1 MEPRARFA
9 RRSVMGRATVSLA
22 SLFVLAAC
30 SASSSSPSGASDAS
44 AAEDTGLV
52 DAGSGGEASTDDPTQ
67 VPPTSDGAAVEAWL
81 AQGFYKS
88 WACDPM
94 MRVPKPPSGNTMT
107 RICTNAIGAAAG
119 SGEYPVGAA
128 FVEEAGDANGVVTGR
143 AVQRKVA
150 SGGAEAIYWYGK
162 FLADSTPLAAGL
174 GSDATVKSQCVDCH
188 SRAGADAGIG
198 HDFVFTQNR

>member
-9 RRSVMGRATVSLA
+9 RSVVMSRSAFSLA
-22 SLFVLAAC
+22 PLLALVAC

-44 AAEDTGLV
+44 AADDTGVV
-52 DAGSGGEASTDDPTQ
+52 DAGTGDTSTDDTTQ
-67 VPPTSDGAAVEAWL
+67 LPPTSDGAAVEAWL

-94 MRVPKPPSGNTMT
+94 MRTPKPPSGNTMT
-107 RICTNAIGAAAG
+107 RICTNAVGAAAG

-162 FLADSTPLAAGL
+162 FLADSAPLAVGL